1 MEEPALE
8 SKNNEKITDAPV
20 TEINSHFDSHQPSAE
35 VLEAKP
41 GHVHKH
47 GHHHHNEQ
55 TFEEKLRAE
64 ANIKKAI
71 RSTLQRKTNQ
81 FIKELNAQ

>member
-1 MEEPALE
+1 MEEAGLE
-8 SKNNEKITDAPV
+8 SKNNHKATDAPV
-20 TEINSHFDSHQPSAE
+20 TEINSHSHSHQPSAE
-35 VLEAKP
+35 VLEGKH

-47 GHHHHNEQ
+47 SHHHNEQ
-55 TFEEKLRAE
+55 TFEEKLRAQ